1 ASQSAVKRR
10 KDSINLDRRTLA
22 ILRAALSC
30 AFRSKHRDAQ
40 VPDFIVD
47 LAKGGFGKFVRR
59 CEGFLEANHA
69 GERAI
74 DLIAGQTAEDAMD
87 VLDLWNAMAN
97 HGEIVSG
104 RNRETNRVLEAVSI
118 ENRAHVEIVRHGETI
133 EAEFFAKQLGNDAAR
148 QGRGSLLRLKTG
160 VPTVA
165 NHHTVDGGRFRRIAP
180 TYKLSEHGEFF
191 AIQFL
196 AGAIDFWQLVVRIT

>member
-1 ASQSAVKRR
+1 KSVGDRNDSRRGQKSRCAARFRLHRGRRTCWNCHCNHGLSLCRAKRANPKLVDCEQSILRRRKRRSARPVTVYCSLCPALPRRPRCASQSAVKRR

-30 AFRSKHRDAQ
+30 ALRSKHRDAQ

-74 DLIAGQTAEDAMD
+74 DLIAGQTAED
-87 VLDLWNAMAN
+87 
-97 HGEIVSG
+97 
-104 RNRETNRVLEAVSI
+104 
-118 ENRAHVEIVRHGETI
+118 
-133 EAEFFAKQLGNDAAR
+133 
-148 QGRGSLLRLKTG
+148 
-160 VPTVA
+160 
-165 NHHTVDGGRFRRIAP
+165 
-180 TYKLSEHGEFF
+180 
-191 AIQFL
+191 
-196 AGAIDFWQLVVRIT
+196 